1 MSATVEQLPVKRNKN
16 SFYAQRKPLAICI
29 HCSILISMNRV
40 VKRNPMGAK

>member
-16 SFYAQRKPLAICI
+16 SLAICI
-29 HCSILISMNRV
+29 NCSILISMNRV